1 MADPVTR
8 LNVFTRPRNPCSPRF
23 SPQSG
28 FSIVEMLVAA
38 LLLAISA
45 SAAFTLF
52 SASQTLF
59 KQDVK
64 DRDAEQNA
72 INADLA
78 KIQLR
83 NRRFTCMQG
92 SCTLSDFDPNE
103 DQYTPDHPDEVPLA
117 PSDPFN
123 AQMDEFVNLCVQPAS
138 DPSGLLQ
145 AFRTTALD
153 TLDEMT
159 SGVDRVI
166 DIATPSRETPATP
179 HAYVVTYRKDGQVL
193 RRVRL
198 VPTVAGWCP

>member
-45 SAAFTLF
+45 SAAVTLF
-52 SASQTLF
+52 STSQTLF
-59 KQDVK
+59 KQGK
-64 DRDAEQNA
+64 DRDDEQNA

-78 KIQLR
+78 EIQLR
-83 NRRFTCMQG
+83 NRRFTCQLG
-92 SCTLSDFDPNE
+92 TCILSSSDPNE
-103 DQYTPDHPDEVPLA
+103 DQYTPAHPGVVPPGATFDDQMRNFANLCVLP
-117 PSDPFN
+117 PSDPNSLLRSFQT
-123 AQMDEFVNLCVQPAS
+123 AALGPGNLP
-138 DPSGLLQ
+138 
-145 AFRTTALD
+145 
-153 TLDEMT
+153 EMT
-159 SGVDRVI
+159 RGIERDI
-166 DIATPSRETPATP
+166 DIITPSSETPATP